1 MSAVVGIDLSSRA
14 VDLVTLDEVMGDAH
28 HTRISLEA
36 AGKQATAWERTLA
49 LPALMPPDSYWDGV
63 YLAAIEA
70 PYGSGHGT
78 VAVLNRIVGALAA
91 TIPTRPL
98 WVVRPD
104 EWKRSLRLHGKPTA
118 ETVEQLGLVLEGP
131 YAASQDARD
140 ALCIAYYAR
149 ETNAAALAS

>member
-1 MSAVVGIDLSSRA
+1 MTSVVGIDLSSRA
-14 VDLVTLDEVMGDAH
+14 VDLAALDETTGHAT
-28 HTRISLEA
+28 HTRISLERD
-36 AGKQATAWERTLA
+36 KRATAWERTLA
-49 LPALMPPDSYWDGV
+49 LPELMPPTSFWDDV

-70 PYGSGHGT
+70 PYGAGHGT

-91 TIPTRPL
+91 TIPVRPL

-104 EWKRSLRLHGKPTA
+104 EWKRSLGVRGKPDA
-118 ETVEQLGLVLEGP
+118 ETVEQLGLTLEGP

-149 ETNAAALAS
+149 ETNARALAS